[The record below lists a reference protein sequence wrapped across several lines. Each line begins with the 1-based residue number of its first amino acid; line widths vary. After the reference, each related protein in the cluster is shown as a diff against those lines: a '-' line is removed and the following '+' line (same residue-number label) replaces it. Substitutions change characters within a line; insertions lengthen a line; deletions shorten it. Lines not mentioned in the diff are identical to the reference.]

1 MDPAASSPI
10 VGGNSAIYVLEPD
23 RMTVFMPGQSR
34 QALVTM
40 VQYGL
45 SAVVIVTAT
54 VILMLQYRS
63 VMLRKK
69 I

>member
-1 MDPAASSPI
+1 MDMDGFGQILFRSLTARYCNI
-10 VGGNSAIYVLEPD
+10 

-34 QALVTM
+34 QSLVTM